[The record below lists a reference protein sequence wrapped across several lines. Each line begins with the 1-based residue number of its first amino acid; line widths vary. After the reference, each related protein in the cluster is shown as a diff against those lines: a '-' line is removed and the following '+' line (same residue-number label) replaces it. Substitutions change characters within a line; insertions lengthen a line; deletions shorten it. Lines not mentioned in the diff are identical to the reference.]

1 MQRSKKAKVLTSV
14 AAVALAASMII
25 GGGTYAYLQ
34 GVSDDVVNTF
44 NANQVTVDLQET
56 TGDEYN
62 IIPGT
67 SQEKDPKVTVNAT
80 VDAYVFVEVTDNTD
94 GLVDYAIEDGWIAL
108 GDAYPGVYYREV
120 AANADVKEF
129 NVLKDNTVSYDAAL
143 TNENMLDENGE
154 LKDGLELTFKAY
166 AIQAEPFANA
176 VEAWNGKD
184 IQFVA
189 DEESLKAA
197 LEAGGEIVLTEDI
210 EIADIQKVAEGAT
223 VTLDLNGKTITVA
236 EDAGYLPARPIENHG
251 TLTVTGNGT
260 IDTSAVNC
268 NGAIRN
274 YGDLTI
280 ENGTFIGCDSIKGA
294 AIDTQDGG
302 TTVIHDGTYYGY
314 IAVIT
319 REGGKTTINGGDF
332 MGVSNDNPLYP
343 NGYFAYA
350 ITSEG
355 EMIFNGGYVHGSMNG
370 GISCDKGI
378 ITINDVRVELEA
390 PSTAGRQTYWLLVTN
405 KANDSDIVVN
415 GGTFEQ
421 KNGTDRLIGGFS
433 GMPSWDAT
441 EDLADNGYTIN
452 GGTFILNGEEVTIG
466 E

>member
-1 MQRSKKAKVLTSV
+1 MQRSKKAKALTSV

-34 GVSDDVVNTF
+34 GVSEEKVNTF
-44 NANQVTVDLQET
+44 NANQVTVELQET

-67 SQEKDPKVTVNAT
+67 SQAKDPKVTVNNT

-129 NVLKDNTVSYDAAL
+129 NVLKDNTVSYSAAL

-197 LEAGGEIVLTEDI
+197 LEAGGEVV
-210 EIADIQKVAEGAT
+210 KRWRR
-223 VTLDLNGKTITVA
+223 
-236 EDAGYLPARPIENHG
+236 ARP
-251 TLTVTGNGT
+251 L
-260 IDTSAVNC
+260 
-268 NGAIRN
+268 
-274 YGDLTI
+274 
-280 ENGTFIGCDSIKGA
+280 
-294 AIDTQDGG
+294 
-302 TTVIHDGTYYGY
+302 
-314 IAVIT
+314 
-319 REGGKTTINGGDF
+319 
-332 MGVSNDNPLYP
+332 
-343 NGYFAYA
+343 
-350 ITSEG
+350 
-355 EMIFNGGYVHGSMNG
+355 
-370 GISCDKGI
+370 
-378 ITINDVRVELEA
+378 
-390 PSTAGRQTYWLLVTN
+390 
-405 KANDSDIVVN
+405 
-415 GGTFEQ
+415 
-421 KNGTDRLIGGFS
+421 RLI
-433 GMPSWDAT
+433 
-441 EDLADNGYTIN
+441 
-452 GGTFILNGEEVTIG
+452 
-466 E
+466 